1 MTENGEIIS
10 VIVEGNNQVVGSYI
24 VMVDNY
30 KTTPEVP
37 DEPPTPQDPTENPDE
52 PPVVPDEPLLPVDK
66 PEHPETP
73 KVPDSPS
80 KPPTTPEPPLDSP
93 IVIPKTGDVKV
104 FIMMAV
110 GIIMVGVG
118 YWVTRKSKED
128 C

>member
-1 MTENGEIIS
+1 M
-10 VIVEGNNQVVGSYI
+10 EGNNQVVGSYI

-52 PPVVPDEPLLPVDK
+52 PP
-66 PEHPETP
+66 EHPETP

-80 KPPTTPEPPLDSP
+80 KPPTTPEPPLDSPIVIPKIDSP

>member
-1 MTENGEIIS
+1 MFKELSFYKENKSRISIIL
-10 VIVEGNNQVVGSYI
+10 ILAI
-24 VMVDNY
+24 
-30 KTTPEVP
+30 
-37 DEPPTPQDPTENPDE
+37 
-52 PPVVPDEPLLPVDK
+52 
-66 PEHPETP
+66 P